1 MVETVTLDT
10 DSVKR
15 YTASIFIV
23 ERRPVMERKETAQR
37 VPIRELVRYY
47 LRLGLLG
54 FGGPV
59 ALVGQMERELVGDK
73 KWLTKDEMREGIAVC
88 QSLPG
93 PLAIQVGIW
102 ISYIRGGFWGAWA
115 GGWAFILPNFL
126 IVATLGAL
134 YVRFEGLPA
143 VAHIFY
149 GVSPA
154 VIALILHS
162 CYRLTKLGM
171 KDWLEW
177 VLAAAAFVITV
188 AVRAEVALVFIGCGL
203 VGVLYYGS
211 LFRAR
216 NAASSTTSLLAAVP
230 LVATGAA
237 PASFGALLGK
247 LLTFFLKAGSLTF
260 GSGLVIVPFL
270 EKGLVQQTGW
280 LNEREFL
287 VAVAM
292 GMMSPGPVVITATF
306 VGYLVAARYGA
317 SLLDGFWGSLTSTV
331 GIFMPSFLLVLIVAP
346 ILVRYRTNPNVR
358 GFVKGAYAAAIGT
371 ILGACVLLG
380 KIAIGDWL
388 TAAVAL
394 ASLVVLFR
402 WKVSNPLL
410 VAATAIIG
418 LIAFPL
424 LKPDWVFVK

>member
-1 MVETVTLDT
+1 M
-10 DSVKR
+10 
-15 YTASIFIV
+15 
-23 ERRPVMERKETAQR
+23 R
-37 VPIRELVRYY
+37 VPIRNLVRYF

-73 KWLTKDEMREGIAVC
+73 HWVTKEEMREGIAVC

-115 GGWAFILPNFL
+115 GGWAFILPNFV
-126 IVATLGAL
+126 IVCTLAAL

-143 VAHIFY
+143 VAAIFY

-177 VLAAAAFVITV
+177 ALAAAAFVITV
-188 AVRAEVALVFIGCGL
+188 AVHAEVALVFIACGL
-203 VGVLYYGS
+203 VGLLYYGS
-211 LFRAR
+211 LVRGRAK
-216 NAASSTTSLLAAVP
+216 ASTTSALAIP
-230 LVATGAA
+230 LVAGA
-237 PASFGALLGK
+237 PGPLGGVLGK
-247 LLTFFLKAGSLTF
+247 LLAFFLKAGSLTF

-280 LNEREFL
+280 LDQREFL

-292 GMMSPGPVVITATF
+292 GMISPGPVVITATF
-306 VGYLVAARYGA
+306 VGYLVA
-317 SLLDGFWGSLTSTV
+317 GFWGSLVSTV
-331 GIFMPSFLLVLIVAP
+331 GIFLPSFLLVLLVAP
-346 ILVRYRTNPNVR
+346 ILVRHRAN
-358 GFVKGAYAAAIGT
+358 
-371 ILGACVLLG
+371 L
-380 KIAIGDWL
+380 
-388 TAAVAL
+388 
-394 ASLVVLFR
+394 
-402 WKVSNPLL
+402 
-410 VAATAIIG
+410 
-418 LIAFPL
+418 
-424 LKPDWVFVK
+424 

>member
-1 MVETVTLDT
+1 MAAEPTTG
-10 DSVKR
+10 R
-15 YTASIFIV
+15 I
-23 ERRPVMERKETAQR
+23 
-37 VPIRELVRYY
+37 PIRDLVHYY
-47 LRLGLLG
+47 LRLGVLG

-59 ALVGQMERELVGDK
+59 ALVGQMERELVGEK
-73 KWLTKDEMREGIAVC
+73 KWLTKEEMREGIAVC

-115 GGWAFILPNFL
+115 GGWAFILPNFI
-126 IVATLGAL
+126 IVTALGAL

-143 VAHIFY
+143 VAAIFY

-177 VLAAAAFVITV
+177 ALAAAAFAITV
-188 AVRAEVALVFIGCGL
+188 AVRAEVALVFIGCGI
-203 VGVLYYGS
+203 VGLLYYGS
-211 LFRAR
+211 LFRGFR
-216 NAASSTTSLLAAVP
+216 VGSTTSLMVGAP
-230 LVATGAA
+230 LVASGV
-237 PASFGALLGK
+237 PEGSFGALLGK
-247 LLTFFLKAGSLTF
+247 LLVFFLKAGSLTF

-292 GMMSPGPVVITATF
+292 GMISPGPVVITATF
-306 VGYLVAARYGA
+306 VGYLVAAQRGG
-317 SLLDGFWGSLTSTV
+317 SLLGGLWGSLASTI
-331 GIFMPSFLLVLIVAP
+331 GIFLPSFLLVLIVAP
-346 ILVRYRTNPNVR
+346 ILVRYRQNSNVQ
-358 GFVKGAYAAAIGT
+358 GFIRGAYAAAIGT

-388 TAAVAL
+388 TALVAL
-394 ASLVVLFR
+394 GSLIVLFR

-424 LKPDWVFVK
+424 LKPEWVFVK

>member
-1 MVETVTLDT
+1 
-10 DSVKR
+10 
-15 YTASIFIV
+15 
-23 ERRPVMERKETAQR
+23 MEPEKTAQR

-47 LRLGLLG
+47 LRLGLIG

-59 ALVGQMERELVGDK
+59 ALVGQMERELVGER
-73 KWLTKDEMREGIAVC
+73 KWLTKEEMREGIAVC

-115 GGWAFILPNFL
+115 GGWAFILPNFV
-126 IVATLGAL
+126 IVTALGAL
-134 YVRFEGLPA
+134 YIHFGGLSAVRA
-143 VAHIFY
+143 VFY

-177 VLAAAAFVITV
+177 ALAAAAFVITV
-188 AVRAEVALVFIGCGL
+188 AVQAEVALLFIGCGI

-211 LFRAR
+211 LFRKR
-216 NAASSTTSLLAAVP
+216 TSTSRTTTLMAGLP
-230 LVATGAA
+230 LIATVTAPGTGGAM
-237 PASFGALLGK
+237 LGK
-247 LLTFFLKAGSLTF
+247 LFTFFLKAGSLTF

-292 GMMSPGPVVITATF
+292 GMISPGPVVITATF
-306 VGYLVAARYGA
+306 VGYLVA
-317 SLLDGFWGSLTSTV
+317 GFWGAVVATI
-331 GIFMPSFLLVLIVAP
+331 GIFLPSFLLILIVAP
-346 ILVRYRTNPNVR
+346 ILMRYRTNLNVQ
-358 GFVKGAYAAAIGT
+358 GFIKGAYAAAIGT

-380 KIAIGDWL
+380 RIAIGDWL
-388 TAAVAL
+388 TALVAL
-394 ASLVVLFR
+394 VSLVVLFR

-410 VAATAIIG
+410 VAAAAVVG

-424 LKPDWVFVK
+424 LKPEWIFVK